1 MNCSKT
7 EELRKYLAGDLT
19 TEAARL
25 LEQHVEACMLCQ
37 KVMMEEADS
46 DEEYQVLQV
55 PSALP
60 ADFTDQVM
68 TALET
73 VRTPT
78 PKPNWKK
85 RSVNILKKTAIAV
98 ASVTAIITFGSMV
111 SPTFAS
117 YVNSVIQSIQ
127 GIDTGMKQAAE
138 KGYAQAIN
146 KSATDQGITLN
157 VKEVVADPV
166 RMAIFAQVVD
176 QNGKRIPFDPGKID
190 VNLTYKT
197 KSGEELNPDGGG
209 YSYGEEGEYLV
220 ISHDIFQFLKESKT
234 QLDEM
239 VVGVDATMLDGKE
252 GNWKMEFPVDLK
264 KARAAAN
271 ETTIGKDFMTP
282 HGIKVA
288 LQNIKTV
295 PSVSLIELETTWT
308 EERAKQVQKIKEEN
322 GWVVKEDVEDV
333 PGVWTD
339 AELVERYFI
348 DIGLAYEIVDEKG
361 KVVAGWDDFI
371 FGDHLNQIRKNT
383 VASYRGQLHD
393 EGKRYTKFN
402 GISPLADDQTY
413 TFKLHSLYLFEPA
426 KFQATIPVDKLMKE
440 KVTVT
445 NNDSVYTFTG
455 FTLKTT
461 EGEEKIGDHTY
472 SGKGAIIPF
481 TAVLPEGIIGNQVWS
496 AQDDAK
502 QDYRLLMKET
512 FKRDKDGRV
521 HVSGTFFIRDLEKQP
536 KELSLKHLMQWRQ
549 YQGMNWEVPFKTSSK
564 R

>member
-7 EELRKYLAGDLT
+7 EQLRKYLVGELSSD
-19 TEAARL
+19 EARL
-25 LEQHVEACMLCQ
+25 MEQHVEACLCCQ
-37 KVMMEEADS
+37 RQMVDEDESGEDYSSLRVPSTLPIDFTAQVMM
-46 DEEYQVLQV
+46 
-55 PSALP
+55 
-60 ADFTDQVM
+60 
-68 TALET
+68 ALET

-78 PKPNWKK
+78 QKSNWKK
-85 RSVNILKKTAIAV
+85 RSVTILKKTALAV
-98 ASVTAIITFGSMV
+98 ASVTAIIAFGSMV

-127 GIDTGMKQAAE
+127 GVDTGMKQAAE

-176 QNGKRIPFDPGKID
+176 QNGKRIPFEPGKID

-209 YSYGEEGEYLV
+209 YSIGEEGEYLV

-252 GNWKMEFPVDLK
+252 GSWKMEFAVDLK

-322 GWVVKEDVEDV
+322 GWVVKENAPD
-333 PGVWTD
+333 GFTD
-339 AELVERYFI
+339 AARVERYFV

-361 KVVAGWDDFI
+361 KVVAGWDDAI
-371 FGDHLNQIRKNT
+371 NGDEINQIRKNT
-383 VASYRGQLHD
+383 VSPGYRGQLHD
-393 EGKRYTKFN
+393 EGKRYTKLN
-402 GISPLADDQTY
+402 GIAPLADDQTY
-413 TFKLHSLYLFEPA
+413 TFRLHSLYLFEPA
-426 KFQATIPVDKLMKE
+426 KFQASIPVEKLGKE

-445 NNDSVYTFTG
+445 SHDSTYTFSG
-455 FTLKTT
+455 VTLKTT
-461 EGEEKIGDHTY
+461 EGEEKIGEHTY
-472 SGKGAIIPF
+472 KGKGAIIPY
-481 TAVLPEGIIGNQVWS
+481 TAVLPEGVIRAIEWN
-496 AQDDAK
+496 AQGDAK
-502 QDYRLLMKET
+502 QDYKLLVRQS

-521 HVSGTFFIRDLEKQP
+521 HVSGTFFVRDIEKLPKTLNLE
-536 KELSLKHLMQWRQ
+536 HLMQWRQ
-549 YQGMNWEVPFKTSSK
+549 YQGMNWEVPFQTTDK